1 MRKNRNRWV
10 PQKQAETF
18 LSWLLQNVDRVAG
31 AGGFSSDISAQ
42 QFHSTL
48 AALIAQSDLDAI
60 ATFIESNVDY
70 ESWRLVK
77 LAYARQKHR
86 DKSRLTKIDVSSQTL
101 EKLRILKEIHGLSS
115 FGAVVAELVD
125 GSISSHG
132 QQNEG
137 PDVS

>member
-10 PQKQAETF
+10 PQKEAETF
-18 LSWLLQNVDRVAG
+18 VSLLLQNVDRVAG

-86 DKSRLTKIDVSSQTL
+86 DKSRLTKIDVCSQTL

>member
-10 PQKQAETF
+10 PQKEAETF
-18 LSWLLQNVDRVAG
+18 VSWLLQNVDRVAG

-86 DKSRLTKIDVSSQTL
+86 DKSRLTKIDVCSQTL

>member
-10 PQKQAETF
+10 PQKEAETF
-18 LSWLLQNVDRVAG
+18 LSWFLQNVDRVAG

>member
-10 PQKQAETF
+10 PQKEAETF

-86 DKSRLTKIDVSSQTL
+86 DKSRLTKIDVSLQTL
-101 EKLRILKEIHGLSS
+101 VKLKILKEIHGLSS
-115 FGAVVAELVD
+115 VGAVVAELVD